1 MYLNHIKLAGRA
13 YKTGDRFK
21 YIKIPKSTDGY
32 RGLDYIVIGEIVKL
46 ATIKRQERRDG
57 RQSITFG
64 IEMSSGIRCEQWH
77 NLDGMLPSRA
87 GYYIREKHLID
98 AFTRVSDTMFISKPF
113 SFKRR
118 DLKNMKCKTIS
129 PMPGGK
135 EMVVEF
141 DEDVGGCGADGL
153 GKAGHC
159 LVVPNNVLMP
169 IKEKEKSNTNN
180 SNSDKK
186 A

>member
-1 MYLNHIKLAGRA
+1 MYLNHIELDGRV
-13 YKTGDRFK
+13 YKTGDTFK

-32 RGLDYIVIGEIVKL
+32 SGLDYIKIGEIVKL
-46 ATIKRQERRDG
+46 STIKRQEHRDG
-57 RQSITFG
+57 RLNITFG
-64 IEMSSGIRCEQWH
+64 IEMSSGVRCEQWH
-77 NLDGMLPSRA
+77 NLDGMLSSRT
-87 GYYIREKHLID
+87 GYYIREKHLIN
-98 AFTRVSDTMFISKPF
+98 AFTRVSDTMFVSKPF
-113 SFKRR
+113 SFKRK

-159 LVVPNNVLMP
+159 LVVPNDVLMP
-169 IKEKEKSNTNN
+169 IKEKEKSKTNK
-180 SNSDKK
+180 SKSGKK